1 MQQFEA
7 VVFDMDGVIFDS
19 EREIFLCWEE
29 VARKHG
35 VRDIDIPLR
44 DCLGVTANES
54 RQIMKRFYG
63 EEFPY
68 DLYSREAS
76 VLFHEKNDGGRL
88 PKKPGIDDLLHELR
102 RRRIRTA
109 LASSTR
115 RESVEKALQGAGFL
129 SCFDAVICG
138 DMVQNSKPDPEIY
151 LTACRALGTAPE
163 SCFAIEDSYNGIRS
177 AAAGGLRPLMV
188 PDLMPPTPEME
199 SLAERILPD
208 LSAVQ
213 AYLFD
218 ESRG

>member
-1 MQQFEA
+1 MPHGFVISQSIGASPCCSRNAFVFE
-7 VVFDMDGVIFDS
+7 
-19 EREIFLCWEE
+19 
-29 VARKHG
+29 
-35 VRDIDIPLR
+35 
-44 DCLGVTANES
+44 N
-54 RQIMKRFYG
+54 
-63 EEFPY
+63 
-68 DLYSREAS
+68 
-76 VLFHEKNDGGRL
+76 GRL
-88 PKKPGIDDLLHELR
+88 PKKPGIDELLHELR

-138 DMVQNSKPDPEIY
+138 DMVHNSKPDPEIY

-199 SLAERILPD
+199 ALAERILPD

-213 AYLFD
+213 AYLFE